1 MSIAEIVFLCV
12 YFGVLAV
19 LSTYGSHRYRMAY
32 LYYRHKFQLPTPK
45 GELTEWPRVTVQL
58 PIFNEM
64 YVVQRLIDSVC
75 SIQYPRERFEV
86 QVLDDSI
93 DETCGI
99 ARGVV
104 EKWKAQGVDIVY
116 IHRTNR

>member
-1 MSIAEIVFLCV
+1 MSPGGGFSVIPGGCEAVSAMSIAEIVFLCV

-64 YVVQRLIDSVC
+64 
-75 SIQYPRERFEV
+75 
-86 QVLDDSI
+86 
-93 DETCGI
+93 
-99 ARGVV
+99 
-104 EKWKAQGVDIVY
+104 
-116 IHRTNR
+116 